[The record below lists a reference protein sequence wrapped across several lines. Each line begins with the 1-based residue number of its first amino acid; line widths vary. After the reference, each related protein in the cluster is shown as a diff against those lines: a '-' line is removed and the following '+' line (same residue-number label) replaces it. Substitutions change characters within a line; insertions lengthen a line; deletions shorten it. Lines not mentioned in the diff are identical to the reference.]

1 MGFSDITTKVGQ
13 MREKFKE
20 YPEAEN
26 IQQLLG
32 KEIELDIYKLNG
44 ENNSELGYKKGEYK
58 KYCSAC
64 RTFLRLLWFMEYLI
78 RVFNKLLD
86 PKETSVKNIL
96 GNSYDEVLAPRHP
109 WIVRKAVGAALT
121 FSAKGTKDEVIKLCF
136 GVDGNT
142 NEGKQYI
149 IKIIGLLDKI
159 WSAGVSFYKQCDM
172 LDLA

>member
-1 MGFSDITTKVGQ
+1 M
-13 MREKFKE
+13 
-20 YPEAEN
+20 
-26 IQQLLG
+26 
-32 KEIELDIYKLNG
+32 
-44 ENNSELGYKKGEYK
+44 
-58 KYCSAC
+58 
-64 RTFLRLLWFMEYLI
+64 FMEQLI
-78 RVFNKLLD
+78 RVFNKFLD
-86 PKETSVKNIL
+86 LKETSVKNIL